1 MFMLKLAASNEIETC
16 FLFFFVKTE
25 LIKHIKGISKN
36 GPEKLKT
43 VNLARY

>member
-16 FLFFFVKTE
+16 FLFFVKTE